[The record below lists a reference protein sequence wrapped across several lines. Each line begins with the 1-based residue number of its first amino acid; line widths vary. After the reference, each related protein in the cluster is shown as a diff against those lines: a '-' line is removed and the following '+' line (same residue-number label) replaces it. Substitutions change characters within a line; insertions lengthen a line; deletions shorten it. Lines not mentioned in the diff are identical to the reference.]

1 MTKRIIE
8 HSDKIEYQSYINK
21 YLFLYIPTKSMG
33 LRINKKN
40 ERLIPFWLRLQPLQ
54 FCNSGT
60 RHDPAEIIPDK
71 KWHSSYFQSVNSLIK
86 RVSLSRGRSK
96 KLDVQTS
103 SFPIHPGAPSPIRR
117 ESSFKLICL
126 S

>member
-40 ERLIPFWLRLQPLQ
+40 
-54 FCNSGT
+54 
-60 RHDPAEIIPDK
+60 
-71 KWHSSYFQSVNSLIK
+71 
-86 RVSLSRGRSK
+86 
-96 KLDVQTS
+96 
-103 SFPIHPGAPSPIRR
+103 
-117 ESSFKLICL
+117 
-126 S
+126 